1 MKADPGY
8 FGPDSMM
15 WKVNKE
21 ITVLFGGARAL
32 LMHAAHPLIA
42 AGARQTSF
50 YQRDPWKRLIRTLSL
65 QNSVTFG
72 TKEEA
77 DESAHRINKL
87 HEVIKGT
94 DEVSGGYYDALDHEQ
109 LLWVHA
115 CLQISSIYFYE
126 KTVKKLTTE
135 EKDLYHKEN
144 TVAAE
149 MVLVDPKQM
158 PTTHEGLKQWVIE
171 KSKEKP
177 FDKVL
182 FGLGIRFVGETVAK
196 KLAKRFGSIDS
207 LKKASLEELIQTE
220 DIGERIAKSL
230 VAYFSDPKNQD
241 LLSQLQIF
249 GLQLELKLTTLA
261 LHSQFSGKRFVVSGV
276 FESFSREDLKK
287 EIEDLGGIIASSIS
301 SKTDY
306 LVAGEGIGPSKKAKA
321 EQLGIPLLN
330 ELEYM
335 QLKQ

>member
-171 KSKEKP
+171 KSKEK
-177 FDKVL
+177 DYL
-182 FGLGIRFVGETVAK
+182 MMTDVAK
-196 KLAKRFGSIDS
+196 DVYEI
-207 LKKASLEELIQTE
+207 
-220 DIGERIAKSL
+220 IGGGPVPTHIKPIWPFIAFT
-230 VAYFSDPKNQD
+230 AFN
-241 LLSQLQIF
+241 
-249 GLQLELKLTTLA
+249 TLPNE
-261 LHSQFSGKRFVVSGV
+261 F
-276 FESFSREDLKK
+276 K
-287 EIEDLGGIIASSIS
+287 EIYGIKETKFKSA
-301 SKTDY
+301 
-306 LVAGEGIGPSKKAKA
+306 LVSFNLAMLKYTR
-321 EQLGIPLLN
+321 PLLPPFFRLIAPARWAKQRITRKPN
-330 ELEYM
+330 
-335 QLKQ
+335 LKFKDKSRI

>member
-77 DESAHRINKL
+77 DESALRINKL
-87 HEVIKGT
+87 HEVIKGKDKVT
-94 DEVSGGYYDALDHEQ
+94 GGIYDALDYEQ

-126 KTVKKLTTE
+126 KTVKKLTEE
-135 EKDLYHKEN
+135 EKDQYHKEN
-144 TVAAE
+144 MLGAE
-149 MVLVDPKQM
+149 MVLVDKNLMPK
-158 PTTHEGLKQWVIE
+158 THNELKEWVINKSRGKDYILLTDVAKDVKEIIGGGPVPIHIKPIWPFIAFTAFNTLPEEFKKLYGIKNTKTRRFLVNFNLALLKMTRPFLPPFFRLIAPARWANQRIKRKPGLKFKD
-171 KSKEKP
+171 KSK
-177 FDKVL
+177 L
-182 FGLGIRFVGETVAK
+182 
-196 KLAKRFGSIDS
+196 
-207 LKKASLEELIQTE
+207 
-220 DIGERIAKSL
+220 
-230 VAYFSDPKNQD
+230 
-241 LLSQLQIF
+241 
-249 GLQLELKLTTLA
+249 
-261 LHSQFSGKRFVVSGV
+261 
-276 FESFSREDLKK
+276 
-287 EIEDLGGIIASSIS
+287 
-301 SKTDY
+301 
-306 LVAGEGIGPSKKAKA
+306 
-321 EQLGIPLLN
+321 
-330 ELEYM
+330 
-335 QLKQ
+335 

>member
-1 MKADPGY
+1 MIGDPGY

-72 TKEEA
+72 TKDEA

-94 DEVSGGYYDALDHEQ
+94 DEVTGGFYDALDHEQ

-126 KTVKKLTTE
+126 KTVRKLTEFEKNKYHE
-135 EKDLYHKEN
+135 EN
-144 TVAAE
+144 SFSAE
-149 MVLVDPKQM
+149 MVLVNKKLMPK
-158 PTTHEGLKQWVIE
+158 THEELKQWVIT
-171 KSKEKP
+171 KSRKKNYILKTDVAEDVYDIIRGGPVPRHIKPIWPFIAFTAFNTLPKE
-177 FDKVL
+177 FKVL
-182 FGLGIRFVGETVAK
+182 YGIKETRMK
-196 KLAKRFGSIDS
+196 
-207 LKKASLEELIQTE
+207 
-220 DIGERIAKSL
+220 
-230 VAYFSDPKNQD
+230 
-241 LLSQLQIF
+241 
-249 GLQLELKLTTLA
+249 TL
-261 LHSQFSGKRFVVSGV
+261 
-276 FESFSREDLKK
+276 
-287 EIEDLGGIIASSIS
+287 
-301 SKTDY
+301 
-306 LVAGEGIGPSKKAKA
+306 
-321 EQLGIPLLN
+321 LLN
-330 ELEYM
+330 FNLYL
-335 QLKQ
+335 LKFTRPFLPPFFRLIAPARWAKQRITKSPNLKFNDKANY

>member
-72 TKEEA
+72 TKKEA

-87 HEVIKGT
+87 HEVIKGK
-94 DEVSGGYYDALDHEQ
+94 DEVTGRSYDALDQEQ

-126 KTVKKLTTE
+126 KTVKKLTDQ
-135 EKDLYHKEN
+135 EKDKYHNEN
-144 TVAAE
+144 MLSAE
-149 MVLVDPKQM
+149 LVLVSTKKIPQ
-158 PTTHEGLKQWVIE
+158 THQDLIDWVKN
-171 KSKEKP
+171 KSKEKNYLILTDVAEDVKNIISKGPVPIHIKPIWP
-177 FDKVL
+177 FISFTAFNTLPIEFKAIY
-182 FGLGIRFVGETVAK
+182 GIEDSRYKSFLVSFNL
-196 KLAKRFGSIDS
+196 KL
-207 LKKASLEELIQTE
+207 
-220 DIGERIAKSL
+220 
-230 VAYFSDPKNQD
+230 
-241 LLSQLQIF
+241 
-249 GLQLELKLTTLA
+249 LKLT
-261 LHSQFSGKRFVVSGV
+261 R
-276 FESFSREDLKK
+276 
-287 EIEDLGGIIASSIS
+287 
-301 SKTDY
+301 
-306 LVAGEGIGPSKKAKA
+306 
-321 EQLGIPLLN
+321 PLLPPFFR
-330 ELEYM
+330 LIPPARWA
-335 QLKQ
+335 KQRINKDPLLSFKDKSKI